1 MTTATPLLLIPG
13 LMCTGDLFRD
23 QIVALSHERPVMVA
37 NHRRADSVKEIA
49 AQILRAAPPRF
60 ALAGL
65 SMGGYIAFEI
75 MRNAPQRVERLAL
88 MDTSAAPDTP
98 EASEARLTRIAA
110 AREGRLLE
118 VGGSMFAGLGAPA
131 HAGDAA
137 LKRRHMQMAEETG
150 AEAFIRQQTAI
161 MSRTDSRPTLGAIA
175 VRTLVLVGQE
185 DGLTPPAAAKVIA
198 DGIDGARLV
207 VVPDCGHLATLE
219 QPRAA
224 TQAFAEWLA

>member
-1 MTTATPLLLIPG
+1 
-13 LMCTGDLFRD
+13 
-23 QIVALSHERPVMVA
+23 
-37 NHRRADSVKEIA
+37 
-49 AQILRAAPPRF
+49 
-60 ALAGL
+60 
-65 SMGGYIAFEI
+65 
-75 MRNAPQRVERLAL
+75 
-88 MDTSAAPDTP
+88 
-98 EASEARLTRIAA
+98 
-110 AREGRLLE
+110 
-118 VGGSMFAGLGAPA
+118 
-131 HAGDAA
+131 
-137 LKRRHMQMAEETG
+137 MQMAEETG